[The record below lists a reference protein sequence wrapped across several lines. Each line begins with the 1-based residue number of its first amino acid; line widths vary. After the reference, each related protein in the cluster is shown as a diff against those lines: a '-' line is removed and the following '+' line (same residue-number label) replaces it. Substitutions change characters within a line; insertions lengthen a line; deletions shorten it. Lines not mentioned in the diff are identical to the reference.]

1 MNKYVMYTCILAVA
15 MHTCIYCHMYVSHT
29 SEFFIKKFFYKIPCN
44 ILKLYWNIFI
54 NIYCYTLNAYG
65 LLLSVIKQKSTSTI
79 VLFYYPV

>member
-1 MNKYVMYTCILAVA
+1 MKKYIILTVA
-15 MHTCIYCHMYVSHT
+15 MQRIYCHMYVPHI
-29 SEFFIKKFFYKIPCN
+29 SEFFIKKFFYNIPCN

-65 LLLSVIKQKSTSTI
+65 LLLIVIKQKSTSKI